1 MIPKSPRNP
10 IPKKHSMELPRRILI
25 GPGVLRELAKVLSEL
40 GLSGPVL
47 LVSGQHVID
56 TVRVIVE
63 NSLQARE
70 FTYDWTTISAP
81 TRKDVRKVVHAARVL
96 QAKVIVGIG
105 GGKSVDVAKLASGTI
120 GVQFVS
126 VPTSA
131 SHDGISSP
139 FVSLKDLKK
148 PYSVVAQSPMGI
160 IADLDIIGKAPGE
173 LLLSG
178 CGDLLA
184 KITAVRD
191 WELSAKK
198 KGEYYGKYAAE
209 LALLSA
215 EMVMK
220 EAERIG
226 SRSTSG
232 IRDVLE
238 ALISA
243 GVAAGI
249 AGSSRPCSGSEHL
262 FSHALDVV
270 APNHGLHGEQCGL
283 GTIMMAKLHGIEWQS
298 IVTTLERLG
307 GHTQASQLGLSEED
321 IVKSLL
327 LAPSIRPERYTILN
341 MARLTREK
349 ALQLATSTG
358 VC

>member
-1 MIPKSPRNP
+1 MIQKSAPDP
-10 IPKKHSMELPRRILI
+10 TLKKHSMELPRRILI

-40 GLSGPVL
+40 GLSGPAL
-47 LVSGQHVID
+47 LVSGQHVINA
-56 TVRVIVE
+56 VKGIVE
-63 NSLQARE
+63 DSLVSWE
-70 FTYDWTTISAP
+70 FTYNWITVSTP
-81 TRKDVRKVVHAARVL
+81 TRKDVQAVVTAARAL
-96 QAKVIVGIG
+96 NAKVIVGIG

-139 FVSLKDLKK
+139 FASLKDLKK

-191 WELSAKK
+191 WGLSANK
-198 KGEYYGKYAAE
+198 KGEYYGKYAAA

-220 EAERIG
+220 GAERIG
-226 SRSTSG
+226 SRSASG

-270 APNHGLHGEQCGL
+270 APSRGLHGEQCGL
-283 GTIMMAKLHGIEWQS
+283 GAIMMAKLHGIEWQP
-298 IVTTLERLG
+298 IVTALERLG

-321 IVKSLL
+321 VVKSLL

-341 MARLTREK
+341 KIHLTREK
-349 ALQLATSTG
+349 ARRLATSTG